1 MLIALFT
8 AVFFLNALKPWID
21 YVTPINYQFIT
32 AFQFVLLI
40 SFVTL
45 LNKNFYKK
53 IDIMSAL
60 LLTFIILKFFLQTI
74 LDLVEG
80 DTASIISALYVVIR
94 TFFIVYLFQMLF
106 SPQRQN
112 LEFFNTLRLILVS
125 YLFITVIYSL
135 MQHPAA
141 FNIMWIREYG
151 GNYTSGSALAI
162 SFFRAN
168 GGIGGTV
175 VDYANFLLAVTWV
188 LLFVPF
194 KNKVIQSS
202 LLLLLFSA
210 GLLCFSRSLFLAW
223 LLIFLIHA
231 FSFKNTIRAILT
243 ITIIST
249 LLLLMMINIDTIFE
263 LYDGFTR
270 SDQKRLGSWSSLFSD
285 FTIVEFGVG
294 RELGGN
300 TGLFLIQSMWDSEGK
315 ISGDGFLT
323 GFLYDAGAIML
334 LLFIGVIM
342 YRVFLIK
349 CDFRTKISII
359 VSLMVMTAINSGV
372 EKLFIAA
379 TYILSIGIIYG
390 FNRWRDPSNKG
401 KKEVVI

>member
-1 MLIALFT
+1 
-8 AVFFLNALKPWID
+8 
-21 YVTPINYQFIT
+21 
-32 AFQFVLLI
+32 
-40 SFVTL
+40 
-45 LNKNFYKK
+45 
-53 IDIMSAL
+53 
-60 LLTFIILKFFLQTI
+60 
-74 LDLVEG
+74 
-80 DTASIISALYVVIR
+80 
-94 TFFIVYLFQMLF
+94 
-106 SPQRQN
+106 
-112 LEFFNTLRLILVS
+112 
-125 YLFITVIYSL
+125 

-231 FSFKNTIRAILT
+231 FSFKNTIRTILT

-263 LYDGFTR
+263 LYEGFTR